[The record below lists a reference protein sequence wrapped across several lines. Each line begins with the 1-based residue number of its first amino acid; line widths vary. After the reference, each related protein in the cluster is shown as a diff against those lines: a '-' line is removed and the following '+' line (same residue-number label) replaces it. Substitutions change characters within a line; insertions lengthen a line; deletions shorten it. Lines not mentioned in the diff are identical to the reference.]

1 MQKPK
6 ITEYLNGDVK
16 VYDDVFAPPVL
27 NELVTDVAG
36 WNYLYGEVD
45 DVDLPPTG
53 LSTGDYIG
61 TKTFT
66 ALWEFLEEHVPHV
79 HGAVMKRSHANIF
92 APRELANYH
101 IDDQSDDAWT
111 FMFYAN
117 NNWDINQGGE
127 TKFITNLKHEA
138 NTSGVEYPEIIAVPP
153 IPGRMII
160 FKSNILHTATPFKDF
175 HRFTPTIKFVP
186 FDPEIHT
193 QGPLRLAMK
202 ETYPWR
208 NKDD

>member
-6 ITEYLNGDVK
+6 ITEYLDGDIK
-16 VYDDVFAPPVL
+16 VYDEVFTPPEL
-27 NELVTDVAG
+27 NELVTEVAS
-36 WNYLYGEVD
+36 WSYLYGEVD

-53 LSTGDYIG
+53 MSTGDYTG
-61 TKTFT
+61 TKTFNS
-66 ALWEFLEEHVPHV
+66 LWQFLEEYVPVV
-79 HGAVMKRSHANIF
+79 HKSV
-92 APRELANYH
+92 LNYH
-101 IDDQSDDAWT
+101 VDDESDNAWT

-117 NNWDINQGGE
+117 NSWDINQGGE
-127 TKFITNLKHEA
+127 TKFITNLRHEY
-138 NTSGVEYPEIIAVPP
+138 NTTGTEYPEIIAIPP

-186 FDPEIHT
+186 FDPVIHT
-193 QGPLRLAMK
+193 EGPLRLAMK

-208 NKDD
+208 KDK

>member
-6 ITEYLNGDVK
+6 IREYLDGDIK
-16 VYDDVFAPPVL
+16 VYDEVFTPPEL
-27 NELVTDVAG
+27 NELVTEVASWG
-36 WNYLYGEVD
+36 YLYGEVD

-53 LSTGDYIG
+53 MSTGDYLG
-61 TKTFT
+61 TKTFNS
-66 ALWEFLEEHVPHV
+66 LWTFLEEHVPHV
-79 HGAVMKRSHANIF
+79 HGSVLKRSHANIF

-101 IDDQSDDAWT
+101 IDDEGDNAWT

-117 NNWDINQGGE
+117 NSWDINQGGE
-127 TKFITNLKHEA
+127 TKFITNLKHEG
-138 NTSGVEYPEIIAVPP
+138 TIEGQSYPEIIAIPP